1 MGRLC
6 TPIFLFLSV
15 LTSCPLCFPTLG
27 YFCSLC
33 TWWCLGA
40 SCWGFSCLLSW
51 LGEEIRPLKLQLT
64 PDLSRTLNTKLRVY
78 SQTTASPWS
87 GNLSDIAGMV
97 HGHIFPSCGKNYL
110 IFLFTSL
117 LPPMAQKWLW
127 LQVSTMRFVK
137 TRKCYV
143 RIPEPTLCL
152 SIAYAIALRVAH
164 LASQRLLPVQNIYR
178 VLKMCIVCS
187 IQKRY

>member
-1 MGRLC
+1 MLSN
-6 TPIFLFLSV
+6 TWVFLQSLYLV
-15 LTSCPLCFPTLG
+15 VCRGLMLG
-27 YFCSLC
+27 VFVSPVMA
-33 TWWCLGA
+33 G
-40 SCWGFSCLLSW
+40 WGNEAF
-51 LGEEIRPLKLQLT
+51 ET
-64 PDLSRTLNTKLRVY
+64 AANSRFVKDTKYQAQIY
-78 SQTTASPWS
+78 SQTTASPCS
-87 GNLSDIAGMV
+87 GNVSGIAGMV

-117 LPPMAQKWLW
+117 LLPVAQKWLW
-127 LQVSTMRFVK
+127 LQVSTMGFVK

-187 IQKRY
+187 IQKWY